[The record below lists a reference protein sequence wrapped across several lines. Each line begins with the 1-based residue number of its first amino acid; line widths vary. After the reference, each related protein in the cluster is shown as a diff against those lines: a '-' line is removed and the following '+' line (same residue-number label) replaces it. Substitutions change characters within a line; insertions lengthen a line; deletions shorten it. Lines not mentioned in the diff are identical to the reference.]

1 MSFVHTSSLELLP
14 LLFQIHPVIPHQQD
28 SNFHEQLLHSE
39 IDKICGHGPTI
50 DLKLFLSNDQQS
62 SESQQTVNF
71 TTVQK
76 ILSAVD
82 AFIFRVMSLDLSRE
96 MVTEELSALN
106 FNPDQIELFL
116 RVLEGRRA
124 ELSRSMKQKTITEI
138 SHSYLQDFDWKLNL
152 VVASDKCSNIREP
165 IVLLNLYVKSENE
178 NKLKEILVELT
189 RKDLDNILNEFGK
202 IQHQIQK
209 ISI

>member
-14 LLFQIHPVIPHQQD
+14 LLFQIQPHQQD
-28 SNFHEQLLHSE
+28 VSAAATFHEQLLHSE

-50 DLKLFLSNDQQS
+50 DMKLFLSNDQQS
-62 SESQQTVNF
+62 SESQQVNF

-96 MVTEELSALN
+96 NITEELSALN
-106 FNPDQIELFL
+106 FNPEQIEVFL

-124 ELSRSMKQKTITEI
+124 ELCRAMKQKTITEI

-165 IVLLNLYVKSENE
+165 IVLLNLFVKSENE

-189 RKDLDNILNEFGK
+189 RKDLDHILNEFGK